1 MPTQQF
7 FSYII
12 ATTSYFSM
20 RWWWGSLCT
29 RPTLLLSVV
38 FL

>member
-1 MPTQQF
+1 M
-7 FSYII
+7 
-12 ATTSYFSM
+12 AKTSSISM

-29 RPTLLLSVV
+29 RPTPRDG